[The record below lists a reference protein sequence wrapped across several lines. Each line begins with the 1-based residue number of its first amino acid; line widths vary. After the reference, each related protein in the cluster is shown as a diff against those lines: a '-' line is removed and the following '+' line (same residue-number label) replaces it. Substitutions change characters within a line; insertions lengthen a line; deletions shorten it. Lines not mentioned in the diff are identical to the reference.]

1 MVIVIASG
9 KGGTGKTTVATNLA
23 LSLASNEHVQ
33 FLDLD
38 VEEPNAHIFLKPGGM
53 HQEKV
58 NKKVPRV
65 DYDICTF
72 CELCADVCAFNA
84 LVVLHGEVL
93 FFSELCHSCGACS
106 YLCPTKAIEEEE
118 QQIGVI
124 ESAELENISF
134 HQGKLNIG
142 EVAAPAVIS
151 VLKQCLKRDGTV
163 IMDAPPGTSC
173 SVIESVRGVDFC
185 ILVTEPTPFGLSDL
199 KLMVELLKQLQ
210 IQAGIIINRYQEGRT
225 EVEDYAREEGIP
237 VLARIPFDRKIA
249 ACYSEGRPFIRSLPG
264 YAGILA
270 GLLPRIQRL
279 VGV

>member
-1 MVIVIASG
+1 MVIVVASG

-23 LSLASNEHVQ
+23 LSLASHQRVQ

-38 VEEPNAHIFLKPGGM
+38 VEEPNAHIFLKPQDL

-65 DYDICTF
+65 DYDKCTF
-72 CELCADVCAFNA
+72 CGLCADVCAFNA

-106 YLCPTKAIEEEE
+106 YFCPADAIREDDRE
-118 QQIGVI
+118 IGVI
-124 ESAELENISF
+124 ESAELDNISF
-134 HQGKLNIG
+134 HQGKLDIG

-151 VLKQCLKRDGTV
+151 VLKQRLKRDGTV

-173 SVIESVRGVDFC
+173 SVIESVKGVDFC
-185 ILVTEPTPFGLSDL
+185 VLVTEPTPFGLSDL

-210 IQAGIIINRYQEGRT
+210 IPAGIIVNRYQEGRT
-225 EVEDYAREEGIP
+225 EVEDYARVEGIQ
-237 VLARIPFDRKIA
+237 VMARIPFDRKIA
-249 ACYSEGRPFIRSLPG
+249 TCYSEGRPFIKVLPG
-264 YAGILA
+264 YAGTFA
-270 GLLPRIQRL
+270 GLLPRIEGL
-279 VGV
+279 VGA